1 MNYTKLN
8 KIQGRWHY
16 NHSNSHTVTPSKP
29 TPSSNLQ
36 PNQNPEPNHTS
47 LTGLL
52 PPSSEKVST
61 VVGHPPTHRQRRSY
75 QMSRQRAAA
84 EARHIHTHPSIHT
97 KQRRLEVHRETHMMR
112 REKGGLATVPPATLL
127 YKTSRRRVR
136 SCELGIGRFSG
147 LIGVSCGMP
156 LCQKLDGAIAVNCCS
171 RLAWSGL
178 AAPGTGCGNP
188 SARVHGREVYGG
200 IRRREGIKS
209 DKMPVSGR

>member
-8 KIQGRWHY
+8 KVQGRWHY

-29 TPSSNLQ
+29 TPSSNPQ

-127 YKTSRRRVR
+127 YKTFRRRVR
-136 SCELGIGRFSG
+136 SCELGDWAVQRSDWCVVRDALVSKVGWCHRRELLLPSG
-147 LIGVSCGMP
+147 LV
-156 LCQKLDGAIAVNCCS
+156 
-171 RLAWSGL
+171 WSGRSGDRMWESIRSC
-178 AAPGTGCGNP
+178 AWTGSLRG
-188 SARVHGREVYGG
+188 HTKTGRYQ
-200 IRRREGIKS
+200 I
-209 DKMPVSGR
+209 